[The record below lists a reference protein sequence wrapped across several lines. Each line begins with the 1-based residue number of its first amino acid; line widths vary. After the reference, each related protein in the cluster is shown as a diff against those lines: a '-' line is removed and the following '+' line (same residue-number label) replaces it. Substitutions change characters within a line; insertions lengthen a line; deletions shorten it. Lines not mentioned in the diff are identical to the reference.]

1 MRIARCDMALIA
13 FQPHHI
19 VANGLLC
26 DSRLC
31 ENRAKLGLVVV
42 LIIFGVVA

>member
-26 DSRLC
+26 DSRVC

-42 LIIFGVVA
+42 LIILGFVA